1 MPFVCFADGRSSS
14 LAASHGLMAMLLIL
28 IINVP
33 SQAVPVSQRLHDVS
47 SVDPF
52 PRVARSASSSAESQP
67 SSGSSSSSYFKR
79 SSNDLELENSVNP
92 NPLTTSDV
100 INVSSQPPVFRHPHR
115 SKRQA
120 LIPFPRTGKRSAPWS
135 NNPWGTDVGKR
146 GSMSALIPFPR
157 TGKRSSPP
165 LQVQDDSSSINKEV
179 DKRSSHKRRSVN
191 AGAAAYL
198 YAPTADWSNNPWRR
212 RSQSGATFV
221 SDKRGSMSALIPF
234 PRTGKRSG
242 PASASNRS
250 SVNFSHS
257 DTPPFVEAFSG
268 DHDFGRAVRPG
279 LSYVDSVPR
288 KSYYEMLQ
296 AYMKHLEPTDSG
308 ESESQEELVY

>member
-1 MPFVCFADGRSSS
+1 MLFCNNNLS
-14 LAASHGLMAMLLIL
+14 L
-28 IINVP
+28 
-33 SQAVPVSQRLHDVS
+33 
-47 SVDPF
+47 
-52 PRVARSASSSAESQP
+52 
-67 SSGSSSSSYFKR
+67 
-79 SSNDLELENSVNP
+79 
-92 NPLTTSDV
+92 
-100 INVSSQPPVFRHPHR
+100 
-115 SKRQA
+115 
-120 LIPFPRTGKRSAPWS
+120 
-135 NNPWGTDVGKR
+135 DVGKR

-212 RSQSGATFV
+212 VSQSGATFV

-257 DTPPFVEAFSG
+257 DTPPFVETFSG
-268 DHDFGRAVRPG
+268 QYNY
-279 LSYVDSVPR
+279 LSATMG
-288 KSYYEMLQ
+288 KSQYQELILTFKNSNILHQ
-296 AYMKHLEPTDSG
+296 SG
-308 ESESQEELVY
+308 CPEI